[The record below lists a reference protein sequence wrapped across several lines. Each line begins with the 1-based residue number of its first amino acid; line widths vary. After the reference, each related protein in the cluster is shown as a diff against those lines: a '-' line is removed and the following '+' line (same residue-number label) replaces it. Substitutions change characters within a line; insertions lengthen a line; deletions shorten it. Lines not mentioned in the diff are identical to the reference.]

1 MSDDRLGPPTD
12 GEPETGMDLA
22 RRALLAARTEA
33 KRTAAQRKGAQRK
46 GQGSTRRK
54 GRSTSST
61 PSAAGPDERDPQ
73 PLSRTIDRLIT
84 ERGWQTPAAV
94 GGVLGRWAELV
105 GTDVAAHC
113 TPRSF
118 EDGVLTVGTDSTAWA
133 TQLRL
138 LAADLVRRLNVEL
151 GHGAITKINV
161 RGPAA
166 PSWSSGPRS
175 VRGRGPRDTY
185 G

>member
-33 KRTAAQRKGAQRK
+33 KRTGAQRK

-54 GRSTSST
+54 GRSTTSST

-175 VRGRGPRDTY
+175 VRDRKSVV
-185 G
+185 

>member
-1 MSDDRLGPPTD
+1 MSDDRPGPSTD

-22 RRALLAARTEA
+22 RRALLAARAE
-33 KRTAAQRKGAQRK
+33 AQRTGAGTGAQRK

-54 GRSTSST
+54 GRSTTSST

-73 PLSRTIDRLIT
+73 PLGRTIDRLIT

-94 GGVLGRWAELV
+94 GGVLGRWSELV
-105 GTDVAAHC
+105 GADVAAHC

-151 GHGAITKINV
+151 GHGTITKISV

-166 PSWSSGPRS
+166 PSWSAGPRS